1 MNNTAQLHQLNPNAI
16 ALCALGRW
24 IASRHWVPATGGNF
38 SVRTAENSALVTASG
53 TDKGELSPQDL
64 LPVSWQG
71 PQLSCNGTPSAETA
85 LHAMLYQLDPAIKAV
100 LHTHSVQ
107 ATVFS
112 RLISQD
118 NYLFAGYEMQKAIS
132 GINSHEQLLPLAIF
146 NNSQDI
152 PALAAELKQRWQ
164 KQPLSHS
171 VNSSLNCSLNSS
183 LNFGLLVRG
192 HGLYVWGNSLQ
203 QAKRHLEGWEF
214 LINCEL
220 ERFKI
225 AGLP

>member
-1 MNNTAQLHQLNPNAI
+1 MINTAQLHQLNPNAI

-24 IASRHWVPATGGNF
+24 VASRHWVPATGGNF
-38 SVRTAENSALVTASG
+38 SIRSGDNSALVTASG
-53 TDKGELSPQDL
+53 KDKGELSPQDL

-71 PQLSCNGTPSAETA
+71 QHLSCSGKPSAETA
-85 LHAMLYQLDPAIKAV
+85 LHAMLYQLNPATKAV

-112 RLISQD
+112 RLVSQD

-132 GINSHEQLLPLAIF
+132 GISSHEQLLSLAIF
-146 NNSQDI
+146 DNTQDI
-152 PALAAELKQRWQ
+152 PALAEQLKQRWQ
-164 KQPLSHS
+164 KQPT
-171 VNSSLNCSLNSS
+171 NSFLNYG
-183 LNFGLLVRG
+183 FLVRG
-192 HGLYVWGNSLQ
+192 HGLYVWGNSLE
-203 QAKRHLEGWEF
+203 QAKRHLEAWEF

>member
-1 MNNTAQLHQLNPNAI
+1 MNSMAQLHQLNPNAI
-16 ALCALGRW
+16 ALCAVGRW
-24 IASRHWVPATGGNF
+24 VASRHWVPATGGNF
-38 SVRTAENSALVTASG
+38 SIRSSDNSALVTASG
-53 TDKGELSPQDL
+53 KDKGELSPQDL

-71 PQLSCNGTPSAETA
+71 QQLSCSGTPSAETA
-85 LHAMLYQLDPAIKAV
+85 LHAMLYQLNPATKAV

-112 RLISQD
+112 KLINQD

-132 GINSHEQLLPLAIF
+132 GVSSHEQLLPLPIF
-146 NNSQDI
+146 NYSQDM

-164 KQPLSHS
+164 KKPL
-171 VNSSLNCSLNSS
+171 NY
-183 LNFGLLVRG
+183 GLLVRG
-192 HGLYVWGNSLQ
+192 HGLYVWGNSLE

>member
-1 MNNTAQLHQLNPNAI
+1 MNSTAQLHQLNPNAI

-24 IASRHWVPATGGNF
+24 VANRQWVPATGGNF
-38 SVRTAENSALVTASG
+38 SIRTGDNSALVTASG
-53 TDKGELSPQDL
+53 KDKGELSPQDL

-71 PQLSCNGTPSAETA
+71 QQLSCNGTPSAETA
-85 LHAMLYQLDPAIKAV
+85 LHAMLYQLNPATKAV

-118 NYLFAGYEMQKAIS
+118 NYLFAGYEMQKAIT
-132 GINSHEQLLPLAIF
+132 GISSHEQLLPLAIF
-146 NNSQDI
+146 DNTQDI
-152 PALAAELKQRWQ
+152 PALAAELAQRWH
-164 KQPLSHS
+164 KQPLQYA
-171 VNSSLNCSLNSS
+171 
-183 LNFGLLVRG
+183 LLVRG
-192 HGLYVWGNSLQ
+192 HGLYVWGNSLE

>member
-38 SVRTAENSALVTASG
+38 SIRSAEHSALVTASG
-53 TDKGELSPQDL
+53 KDKGELSPQDL

-71 PQLSCNGTPSAETA
+71 GELSCPGKPSAETA
-85 LHAMLYQLDPAIKAV
+85 LHARLYQLDGQIKAV

-112 RLISQD
+112 RLISED
-118 NYLFAGYEMQKAIS
+118 SYPFTGYEMQKAIS
-132 GINSHEQLLPLAIF
+132 GNTTHDSSCSLALF
-146 NNSQDI
+146 DNTQDI
-152 PALAAELKQRWQ
+152 PALAAQVSQRWQ
-164 KQPLSHS
+164 QQPL
-171 VNSSLNCSLNSS
+171 NW
-183 LNFGLLVRG
+183 GLLVRG
-192 HGLYVWGNSLQ
+192 HGLYVWGRSLDE
-203 QAKRHLEGWEF
+203 AKRHLEGWEF

-220 ERFKI
+220 ERLKL
-225 AGLP
+225 AR